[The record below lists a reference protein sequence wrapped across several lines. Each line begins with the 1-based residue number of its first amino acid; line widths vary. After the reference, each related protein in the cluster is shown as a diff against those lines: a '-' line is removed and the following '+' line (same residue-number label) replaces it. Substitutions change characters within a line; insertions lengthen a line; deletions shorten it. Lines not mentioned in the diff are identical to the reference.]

1 MRPRLS
7 GSPLVAGRYRLHF
20 GVEER
25 VERFPW
31 FTDDGALL
39 AEVELVEECLVGDAP
54 Q

>member
-1 MRPRLS
+1 M
-7 GSPLVAGRYRLHF
+7 AGRYRLHTAA
-20 GVEER
+20 EER
-25 VERFPW
+25 AERFPR